1 MQQVDAIVAG
11 AGIWGCTVARVLAEK
26 GRKVLVLEKRPHV
39 GGNVRCE
46 TDPETG
52 IEIHSY
58 GSHIFHTHIDRVWNF
73 VRRFVEFNG
82 YQHKVLARHAGKTYF
97 LPLGL
102 TLVNQFYG
110 LNLTPSELPAFIAA
124 EAGKGTCPRASASHD
139 GRGTCPRVPAN
150 FEEQAISFIGKPLYD
165 AFIRE
170 YTRKQWGTDPRNLGA
185 DIIKRLPVRASY
197 DVNYFPDYRQGIPLS
212 GYNSLFD
219 RLLDHPNI
227 SVECNVDWLSWRESP
242 NSPDSQTIKPS
253 NHQTFKLSIP
263 VFYSGPIDALFGYKF
278 GPLPWRSLRFEQERV
293 PVVDFQGTSVVNYTD
308 ADVAFTRIHEF
319 KHYHPEDAAVM
330 SAPSTIICRE
340 YPQAWKPGDEPY
352 YPVDTPES
360 RERLALYQAEA
371 AKVPNL
377 IVGGRLGEYKYYDI
391 DRSIDRAL
399 ETAQQQ
405 GL

>member
-11 AGIWGCTVARVLAEK
+11 AGIWGCVVARVLAEK
-26 GRKVLVLEKRPHV
+26 GRQVLVLEKRPHV

-52 IEIHSY
+52 IEIHTY
-58 GSHIFHTHIDRVWNF
+58 GSHIFHTHIDRVWDF

-110 LNLTPSELPAFIAA
+110 LNLTPPELPAFIAA
-124 EAGKGTCPRASASHD
+124 EAGRGTPSASSAND
-139 GRGTCPRVPAN
+139 GGGTRPHVPAN

-197 DVNYFPDYRQGIPLS
+197 DVNYYLDYRQGIPLT

-227 SVECNVDWLSWRESP
+227 SVECNVDWLSWNQSHNP
-242 NSPDSQTIKPS
+242 TV
-253 NHQTFKLSIP
+253 P

-293 PVVDFQGTSVVNYTD
+293 PVADFQGTSVVNYTD
-308 ADVAFTRIHEF
+308 ADVVFTRIHEF

-340 YPQAWKPGDEPY
+340 YPQTWKPGDEPY

-360 RERLALYQAEA
+360 RERLALYRAEA

-377 IVGGRLGEYKYYDI
+377 VVGGRLGEYKYYDI

-399 ETAQQQ
+399 EVASHEV
-405 GL
+405 L